1 MEDHVQYDFVDD
13 RMHMNKN
20 FKKKCRKEKKN
31 KQLFVQ
37 CLNLIYFNEP
47 WVKHSNWCENGE

>member
-20 FKKKCRKEKKN
+20 FKKKCRKEKK
-31 KQLFVQ
+31 KQAAFCTMLK
-37 CLNLIYFNEP
+37 LNLF
-47 WVKHSNWCENGE
+47 